1 MATVPTGHGKGTG
14 RWHVRQTVAGVT
26 GGAGDDHREQGS
38 RPLSCGLL
46 AASYLPI
53 VVNGRLRL
61 WRHDCHKTMQ
71 NLGSGTKVLRLDQVS
86 LRFGE
91 GSPILNAIDF
101 ELAAGDF
108 QFLTGPSGAGKTS
121 LLRIM
126 SMSLEPTSGRCQL
139 FGEDASALPRAARP
153 KLRRRIGFVYQDFR
167 PLRIVGQLASDYS
180 ADVMDLLDWV
190 GLSARA
196 DDFPPALSGGE
207 KQRVAIARAV
217 IAKPELILADEPT
230 GSVDPVHARRLLRLF
245 AELNKQGTTVFL
257 ATHDESLLKQASAPV
272 VHLADGQLRQR

>member
-1 MATVPTGHGKGTG
+1 
-14 RWHVRQTVAGVT
+14 
-26 GGAGDDHREQGS
+26 
-38 RPLSCGLL
+38 
-46 AASYLPI
+46 
-53 VVNGRLRL
+53 
-61 WRHDCHKTMQ
+61 MQ

-167 PLRIVGQLASDYS
+167 LLDHLSIFDNVALPLRIIGQLASDYS